1 MLFRKKWKKEET
13 KLPLIKIL
21 QNLPQPPM
29 FTTNDHN
36 QPPVLENEEAIIPR
50 SVLLELK
57 KNVTTWG
64 RYGGVGGICLL
75 RTK

>member
-1 MLFRKKWKKEET
+1 
-13 KLPLIKIL
+13 
-21 QNLPQPPM
+21 M